1 MNRYSLSFR
10 LTLIATAIYFFICT
24 ICIALLIAVLS
35 IDLEENLEA
44 ELEHHAHTIEALLPP
59 LLTLMEDRHDESI
72 MDAERITATL
82 ITEIEDLEE
91 ISVRLMLENQIIVAI
106 NDDGAIL
113 PQPNEEGLITPP
125 EALLQTEPDLIM
137 LHQQLLDDRAD
148 LYLWDTV
155 SVYDEFQYPITLL
168 LVLFFA
174 LLPVAFLLFHWSHR
188 WALKPVN
195 ELATLISHRGND
207 HLERITIPRLPQELD
222 PIITATNELLDK
234 ITELLNEQQAMLAR
248 EKRFTLNAAHELL
261 TPLAALKTEMQLYQ
275 KAFIE
280 SDNAQADTLKE
291 LDRRVDRAVHT
302 VEQLVTLART
312 ETDIHQQTAFK
323 ALNLSDILQDI
334 TADLGN
340 LIDEKNLALSYDVS
354 DALMIQGE
362 ETQIHLLLKNIL
374 GNAIKYCPENGKLS
388 CCAAQQGN
396 HITITIRNDGR
407 PIPDYLKEALFE
419 PFVRGPGER
428 ESGSGLG
435 LAIAK
440 QICLLHNAD
449 LTLTNDSQPTET
461 VCTTVTFK
469 NHSL

>member
-59 LLTLMEDRHDESI
+59 LLTLIDDRHDKSI
-72 MDAERITATL
+72 MDAERIT
-82 ITEIEDLEE
+82 
-91 ISVRLMLENQIIVAI
+91 M
-106 NDDGAIL
+106 
-113 PQPNEEGLITPP
+113 
-125 EALLQTEPDLIM
+125 
-137 LHQQLLDDRAD
+137 
-148 LYLWDTV
+148 
-155 SVYDEFQYPITLL
+155 
-168 LVLFFA
+168 
-174 LLPVAFLLFHWSHR
+174 
-188 WALKPVN
+188 
-195 ELATLISHRGND
+195 
-207 HLERITIPRLPQELD
+207 PRLAQELD
-222 PIITATNELLDK
+222 PITTATNELLDK

-275 KAFIE
+275 KEFIE
-280 SDNAQADTLKE
+280 SDNAQADALKE

-323 ALNLSDILQDI
+323 ALNLSDIFQDI

-340 LIDEKNLALSYDVS
+340 LIDEKNLALNYDVS

-374 GNAIKYCPENGKLS
+374 GNAIKYFPENSKLS

-396 HITITIRNDGR
+396 HITITIRNNGR
-407 PIPDYLKEALFE
+407 TIPDYLKEALFE

-449 LTLTNDSQPTET
+449 LTLTNDTQ
-461 VCTTVTFK
+461 
-469 NHSL
+469 